1 MGVTVGAWTF
11 AAAPRPDLATI
22 AGALARATGLDV
34 RQEGAGDDV
43 ALAVPVLRER
53 LFDWRIDGARISV
66 HGFIPAHPYLWES
79 LDAAMTAL
87 GGRRAA
93 EAHLWRPDPA
103 HAALRRPW
111 AALTPAQRALLRVPT
126 IGAWRP
132 LDRLLVR

>member
-1 MGVTVGAWTF
+1 MGLIVGTWVFPA
-11 AAAPRPDLATI
+11 
-22 AGALARATGLDV
+22 AGAPGIAAVAETLARGTGLEV
-34 RQEGAGDDV
+34 RQEGAGDDI
-43 ALAVPVLRER
+43 ALVVPALRER
-53 LFDWRIDGARISV
+53 LFDWRTDGACITV

-87 GGRRAA
+87 GGRIGE

-111 AALTPAQRALLRVPT
+111 SELTPAQRALLRVPT

-132 LDRLLVR
+132 LDRLLAR